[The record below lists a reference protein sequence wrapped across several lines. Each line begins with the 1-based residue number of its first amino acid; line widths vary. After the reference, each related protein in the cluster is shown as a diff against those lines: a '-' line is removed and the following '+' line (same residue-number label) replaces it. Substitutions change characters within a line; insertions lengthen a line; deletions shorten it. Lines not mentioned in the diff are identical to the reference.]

1 MNSKSTTTVQGPK
14 AIATDFLQNAAV
26 GEVSEAYANYVSARF
41 RHHNPFFRGDA
52 DSLKAGMKENAEKNP
67 NKILEIQQVLQDG
80 NLVAVHSR
88 IRQNPQD
95 RGGAV
100 VHLFRFHDDRIEELW
115 DIGQP
120 EPEDMVNEHG
130 MF

>member
-14 AIATDFLQNAAV
+14 AIATDFLQKAAV

-80 NLVAVHSR
+80 NLAVSWPPATSSSSA
-88 IRQNPQD
+88 I
-95 RGGAV
+95 GASP
-100 VHLFRFHDDRIEELW
+100 RSPAPRT
-115 DIGQP
+115 
-120 EPEDMVNEHG
+120 
-130 MF
+130 